1 MKHVIITY
9 KTEHAIRERVLL
21 WLLGKVIPV
30 HAFFYER
37 RKPCG
42 LTASD
47 LAQYPEHTLGRD
59 LGTFLKHE
67 KLEPI
72 DRVERHDA
80 FHILLGFNT
89 HVTNEA
95 AMQFF
100 LMGNG
105 KRSPFTVGTALFAG
119 LMLPEHWRFF
129 KVQYQRGKAARSVA
143 NWDFKTLLNEP
154 TRDLIAYIFR
164 KPMHNAALEN
174 KLLAFERLHTKKASI
189 KNLSP
194 QHENN

>member
-1 MKHVIITY
+1 MKNVIITY
-9 KTEHAIRERVLL
+9 KTEHTIRERVLL

-30 HAFFYER
+30 HALLYER
-37 RKPCG
+37 RKPWG
-42 LTASD
+42 LRASD
-47 LAQYPEHTLGRD
+47 LLQYPEHTLGRE
-59 LGTFLKHE
+59 LGVFLKQE

-80 FHILLGFNT
+80 FHILLGFTT
-89 HVTNEA
+89 HVSDEA

-129 KVQYQRGKAARSVA
+129 KIQYVRGKAARSVA
-143 NWDFKTLLNEP
+143 KWDFKTLLNEP

-164 KPMHNAALEN
+164 QPMHNGELES
-174 KLLAFERLHTKKASI
+174 KLLLFETA
-189 KNLSP
+189 
-194 QHENN
+194 

>member
-9 KTEHAIRERVLL
+9 KKEHAIRERLLL

-30 HAFFYER
+30 HALLYER
-37 RKPCG
+37 RKPWG
-42 LTASD
+42 LTARD
-47 LAQYPEHTLGRD
+47 LTQYPKHTLGRD

-80 FHILLGFNT
+80 FHILLGFT
-89 HVTNEA
+89 TRVSDEA

-119 LMLPEHWRFF
+119 LILPEHWRFF
-129 KVQYQRGKAARSVA
+129 KMQYRRGKAARSVA
-143 NWDFKTLLNEP
+143 KWDFKALLNDP

-164 KPMHNAALEN
+164 QPMHNPELESR
-174 KLLAFERLHTKKASI
+174 LMLFETTYK
-189 KNLSP
+189 
-194 QHENN
+194 